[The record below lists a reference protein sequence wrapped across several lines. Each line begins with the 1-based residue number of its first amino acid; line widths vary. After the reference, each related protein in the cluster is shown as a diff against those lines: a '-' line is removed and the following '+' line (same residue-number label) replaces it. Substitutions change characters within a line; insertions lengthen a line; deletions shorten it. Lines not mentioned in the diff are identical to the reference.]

1 MSLPDSNKNDA
12 NKMKNPPNGSSGE
25 SPMTRLQRSVGG
37 GTPKKTEPA
46 PKAETPK
53 SSPAASSPASKPK
66 KEAKPRTE
74 STYTVGKYKFGPAF
88 WTIASVASLAVNIVL
103 IIVLAILLQNF
114 KTVGVT
120 LTTVPNHL
128 LGGLYN
134 NFVKMDQAHII
145 TTIPVSKEIPVVFTL
160 NVSGTTNVT
169 LTDNVRIDGA
179 LVTVHTGGLN
189 ITNASASIVLPKDT
203 VLPIYI
209 ENLQVPV
216 DQKVLAELSVPVD
229 IPLNQTDLHVPFV
242 GLQEVVKP
250 FYCLI
255 EPQAQID
262 GVNVCQ

>member
-1 MSLPDSNKNDA
+1 
-12 NKMKNPPNGSSGE
+12 
-25 SPMTRLQRSVGG
+25 MTRLQRSVGG
-37 GTPKKTEPA
+37 GTPKKTEP
-46 PKAETPK
+46 ETPK
-53 SSPAASSPASKPK
+53 PSPVASSPASKPK
-66 KEAKPRTE
+66 KSAESETE
-74 STYTVGKYKFGPAF
+74 STYAVGKYKFGPAF
-88 WTIASVASLAVNIVL
+88 WTIASLASLAVNVVL
-103 IIVLAILLQNF
+103 IIIVLILLQNF

-120 LTTVPNHL
+120 LSTVPKHL

-160 NVSGTTNVT
+160 NVSGTTNVS
-169 LTDNVRIDGA
+169 LTDNVKIDGA

-189 ITNASASIVLPKDT
+189 ITNANASIVLPKGT

-216 DQKVLAELSVPVD
+216 DQKVLAELNVPVD
-229 IPLNQTDLHVPFV
+229 IPLNQTDLHEPFV

-255 EPQAQID
+255 EPEAQVD